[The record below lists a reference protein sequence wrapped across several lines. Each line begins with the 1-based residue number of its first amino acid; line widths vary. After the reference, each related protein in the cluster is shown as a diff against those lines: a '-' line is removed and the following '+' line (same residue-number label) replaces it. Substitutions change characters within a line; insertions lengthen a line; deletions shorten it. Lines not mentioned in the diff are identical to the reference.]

1 MLVKPE
7 VDSEPGIWPTVINNL
22 SKGIRMT
29 IKPSCWR
36 IPLKKYETTMQA
48 IFVAQHDLNMQ

>member
-7 VDSEPGIWPTVINNL
+7 VDSEPESWAIIIN
-22 SKGIRMT
+22 KVVEGIRMT
-29 IKPSCWR
+29 IKSSCWR

-48 IFVAQHDLNMQ
+48 IVVAQHDSKMQ